1 MTMAEP
7 NIAQGS
13 TVARARLRHLNMA
26 PRKVRLVADLVRGNT
41 VVAALALLEH
51 TPRAASQPLAKLI
64 KSARDNA
71 EVDPNNAGLIADP
84 DALVISHLAV
94 DGGPILW
101 RWRPRAYGRAS
112 RIRKRSSHIT
122 VELSQA

>member
-1 MTMAEP
+1 MAEP
-7 NIAQGS
+7 NITQRS

-41 VVAALALLEH
+41 VVEALALLGL

-71 EVDPNNAGLIADP
+71 EADPNNAGLIADP

-122 VELSQA
+122 VELSQV

>member
-1 MTMAEP
+1 MAEP
-7 NIAQGS
+7 NITQRS

-41 VVAALALLEH
+41 VVEALALLGH

-71 EVDPNNAGLIADP
+71 ESDPNNAGLIADP

-122 VELSQA
+122 VELSQV